1 MILVAAPANEECGGG
16 TILSGEGVI
25 VVRDNS
31 WVRETFQWRPLCGDE
46 ECGKGFLVVVCLGYF
61 VMRSV
66 VW

>member
-1 MILVAAPANEECGGG
+1 MVMKSVARDFLV
-16 TILSGEGVI
+16 
-25 VVRDNS
+25 VVCLGYFVMRS
-31 WVRETFQWRPLCGDE
+31 VVWRPLCGDE